1 MDKIYFNTTEDIR
14 KPSRHLSL
22 EERGMI
28 QALSQQ
34 NYSLRK
40 IAAVIGCA
48 HTTIMYELRRG
59 TPEAKSNRGR
69 KHQYAAKRGQKAY
82 NEHRKNSR
90 RPYKIDRED
99 CEPFIQ
105 WMAEKIRK
113 QHWSIDVC
121 VGYAKLHKLFALGQ
135 IPCTKTLYNMLW
147 QGKLPITLTLFEV
160 PKVLG
165 RKRHRKWVRK
175 NKRIKGRSIE
185 ERPAIVVERKEFGH
199 WEVDTVVGRRKG
211 REAVIFTAVEKL
223 TSTCIAIRI
232 SNRTSAG
239 VESAMIQLADWY
251 GEKQFCEIFKTM
263 TADNGSEFETFSKF
277 ESLGTKIYFA
287 HPYSSWE
294 RPQNERQN
302 GMIRDYIPKGTSIE
316 RFSDDDILNIADEL
330 NQRPRRSLSYH
341 APIEIFEDILDGIYA
356 IRKNLIRSVQFE
368 LAIYDRIL

>member
-1 MDKIYFNTTEDIR
+1 MDQTYSNTTEDIR

-28 QALSQQ
+28 QALKLQGH
-34 NYSLRK
+34 SLRK

-59 TPEAKSNRGR
+59 TPEAKSNQGR
-69 KHQYAAKRGQKAY
+69 KPQYTAKRGQKAY
-82 NEHRKNSR
+82 NEHRRNSR
-90 RPYKIDRED
+90 RLYKIDRD
-99 CEPFIQ
+99 NCEPFIQ

-121 VGYAKLHKLFALGQ
+121 VGYARQYRLFAPEQ

-147 QGKLPITLTLFEV
+147 HDRLPITLFDV
-160 PKVLG
+160 PKVLS
-165 RKRHRKWVRK
+165 RKGHRKWVRK

-185 ERPAIVVERKEFGH
+185 ERPGIVAERKEFGH

-223 TSTCIAIRI
+223 TSICIAIRI
-232 SNRTSAG
+232 SGRTSVG
-239 VESAMIQLADWY
+239 VESAMNQLADWC
-251 GEKQFCEIFKTM
+251 GEKYFCKVFKTM
-263 TADNGSEFETFSKF
+263 TADNGPEFETFSKF

-302 GMIRDYIPKGTSIE
+302 GMLRDYIPKGTSIE

-330 NQRPRRSLSYH
+330 NQRPRRSLGYH
-341 APIEIFEDILDGIYA
+341 TPIELFDDILDGIYA
-356 IRKNLIRSVQFE
+356 IGKNF
-368 LAIYDRIL
+368 D